1 MGQSGLSAATAEA
14 LASGDA
20 AALILLGKS
29 QPEIQPVF
37 DAINSKY
44 PRVKVIFIT
53 VELCKLAS
61 VRGAADVIRR
71 LEVSIDGIIGCPM
84 LMAAQWALTA
94 DGVESHFQVNYLS
107 HFVLVNRLLDRI
119 PEEGRVVM
127 ASSSIRPD
135 AVALKFDDPNFSVS
149 VFLTLEMIID
159 LLTGIEWKNIPSIGR
174 ICAVSLRQCQLRQM
188 PGHVRPWTVHDCFF
202 CQSRK

>member
-29 QPEIQPVF
+29 QSEIQPVF

-53 VELCKLAS
+53 MELCKLDS

-71 LEVSIDGIIGCPM
+71 LEVPIDGIVGCPM

-127 ASSSIRPD
+127 VSSSIRPD

-149 VFLTLEMIID
+149 VFLKL
-159 LLTGIEWKNIPSIGR
+159 
-174 ICAVSLRQCQLRQM
+174 
-188 PGHVRPWTVHDCFF
+188 
-202 CQSRK
+202 